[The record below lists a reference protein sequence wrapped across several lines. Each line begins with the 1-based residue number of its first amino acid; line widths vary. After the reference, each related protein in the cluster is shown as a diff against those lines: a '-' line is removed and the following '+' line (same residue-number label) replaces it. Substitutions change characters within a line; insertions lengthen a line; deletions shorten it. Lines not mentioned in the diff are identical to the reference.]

1 VILTAAAEAWDRK
14 EQARGLIAEEGLV
27 IRDVSGERVMHPAVQ
42 VEDTAARRMA
52 SLIRDLGLDATPP
65 QDVRLP

>member
-1 VILTAAAEAWDRK
+1 VIK
-14 EQARGLIAEEGLV
+14 
-27 IRDVSGERVMHPAVQ
+27 DVSGERVMHPAVQ